1 MSKQGKVLG
10 RSQNGIFSHGL
21 NSYQKN
27 IYGGGLGN
35 GIELKPE
42 LPELGAV
49 VFFLNPQK
57 FSRISFVTKLC
68 PQTDF
73 KIVFS
78 ISAPQMWISSII

>member
-27 IYGGGLGN
+27 IYGGELGN
-35 GIELKPE
+35 GIELKSE
-42 LPELGAV
+42 LPELGAM
-49 VFFLNPQK
+49 VFGFGFFNPQK

-68 PQTDF
+68 SQTDF
-73 KIVFS
+73 KIVF
-78 ISAPQMWISSII
+78 

>member
-27 IYGGGLGN
+27 MYGGELGN

-49 VFFLNPQK
+49 VFFFKSTEIFQN
-57 FSRISFVTKLC
+57 FFC
-68 PQTDF
+68 HQTLSTD
-73 KIVFS
+73 
-78 ISAPQMWISSII
+78 